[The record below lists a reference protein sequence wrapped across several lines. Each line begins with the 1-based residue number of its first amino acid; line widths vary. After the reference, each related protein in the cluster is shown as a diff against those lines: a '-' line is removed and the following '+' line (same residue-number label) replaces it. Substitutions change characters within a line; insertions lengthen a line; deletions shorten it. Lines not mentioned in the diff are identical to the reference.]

1 MDLFIPLQTFE
12 PSKVEVD
19 SSTIQ
24 TRSLLSLSY
33 KDTNVVFSNLS
44 VMLPLTKVISYHIA
58 TGKLILDMRENPQLL
73 QKLRVFQDNLISYIE
88 ANRSAWFPACRQT
101 AEQIDS
107 QFQKLVNQNV
117 IVLYCPSSD
126 SVTNGTKPIIPI
138 YKDGWKVTLQSK
150 DIVPG
155 SHIRVALKFV
165 GISFQLDAQKSWTG
179 KFRIQ
184 HKITSVFFP
193 ASVPASADA
202 PAALPAAPAPAA
214 PAPAAPAALAPGLSE
229 LL

>member
-19 SSTIQ
+19 VSTIH

-33 KDTNVVFSNLS
+33 KDSNILFYNLS
-44 VMLPLTKVISYHIA
+44 LLLPLTRIVSYHVT
-58 TGKLILDMRENPQLL
+58 TGKLILDMKDNTQLL
-73 QKLRVFQDNLISYIE
+73 QKLRAFQDNLFTYIE
-88 ANRSAWFPACRQT
+88 SNRAVWYPSNRHT

-117 IVLYCPSSD
+117 IVLYCPSAD
-126 SVTNGTKPIIPI
+126 SNTNGIKPVIPV
-138 YKDGWKVTLQSK
+138 YNSGWKKAFESS

-155 SHIRVALKFV
+155 SYIRVALKLV
-165 GISFQLDAQKSWTG
+165 GVSFQLDAQKEWTG

-184 HKITSVFFP
+184 HKIT
-193 ASVPASADA
+193 
-202 PAALPAAPAPAA
+202 ALF
-214 PAPAAPAALAPGLSE
+214 GRGD
-229 LL
+229 